1 MPSPKPKLSP
11 KPAPAWASQPKPS
24 KYGNKPCVIGG
35 EKYRSQREAKRHQQL
50 LVLQRAGLV
59 ANLKREVPF
68 QLAPSVRYA
77 GKRATPALRYVAD
90 FVYTRDGAQV
100 VEDCKGF
107 RTEAYKV
114 KKHLMLAVHGIEL
127 LET

>member
-1 MPSPKPKLSP
+1 MPSPKPKSSP
-11 KPAPAWASQPKPS
+11 KRAPAWGSQPKPS
-24 KYGNKPCVIGG
+24 KLGNKALTIGC

-50 LVLQRAGLV
+50 LVLQRAGLLE
-59 ANLKREVPF
+59 NLRREVPF
-68 QLAPSVRYA
+68 ILAPSVRYA
-77 GKRATPALRYVAD
+77 GKRATPALRYFAD

-107 RTEAYKV
+107 RTYHYKL
-114 KKHLMLAVHGIEL
+114 KKHLMLAVHGVEI